1 MPSWTHLIRFIANE
15 DSQVHLGQ
23 LVDTSIDAG
32 KATYEGKKVEAYE
45 VTGSVFDGEV
55 TKNVLTVKELLSPI
69 DRLQCSY
76 IRCIGLNYKDHAAES
91 NLALPTEPILFTKPR
106 TSLTGPFPA
115 PIPIPKIAQDGTS
128 DYEAELC
135 VVIGKDGKDIAEKD
149 ALDYVLGY
157 TASNDVSARKLQLAT
172 SQWCFGKGLDGACP
186 IGPTLVSPS
195 VIKDPQTL
203 SIKAIYN
210 GKVLQDGNTKNMV
223 FTVSQQI
230 AHLSQGTTLEA
241 GTLILTGTPAGIGFT
256 MKPRVSL
263 EHSGEIAVEIG
274 GGIGDID

>member
-55 TKNVLTVKELLSPI
+55 TNNVLTVKEVSTYQKLTNVLSTYQLHQLLSPI

-149 ALDYVLGY
+149 ALDYVLGF

-186 IGPTLVSPS
+186 IGQFSFSKSHKTYT
-195 VIKDPQTL
+195 QWFQNRTNT
-203 SIKAIYN
+203 SI
-210 GKVLQDGNTKNMV
+210 
-223 FTVSQQI
+223 TVCDKGS
-230 AHLSQGTTLEA
+230 ANATN
-241 GTLILTGTPAGIGFT
+241 
-256 MKPRVSL
+256 
-263 EHSGEIAVEIG
+263 
-274 GGIGDID
+274 